1 MCLGY
6 TPHSSSE
13 GQERAS
19 LFIWL
24 TNLGYVYNSFLLKK
38 KKKTFKAFWFFFF
51 FGRCLNTDM
60 THLFFSQESEMQRI
74 WVMQPGSS
82 FVQGPSAPAVTAP
95 ATQLHSWGL
104 GELWWQALVLPFWMQ
119 EPPHPSRGTC
129 LGWQRSQQPLL
140 WGQAWSSQADS
151 RPSQVPSHCRRR
163 WLFPCLKN
171 LPTDEIFSAVA
182 FPSLEPTPRPY
193 LRWGQVQG
201 TGPLQCFLEHSCKAP
216 VFTEEKKRRR
226 RPTISELVPRTSPYL
241 LWPSS
246 GPRARRQP
254 HRWWLGQPGESTA
267 REGACTVP
275 S

>member
-1 MCLGY
+1 MFKHGHDTFIFLAGKWDAENLSDATWIILCPGPLCASHHNPSHPAPWLRPWRAVITGPDASVLDARAP
-6 TPHSSSE
+6 TPLQRHVPGMAKE
-13 GQERAS
+13 PAAPPPGAS
-19 LFIWL
+19 LVF
-24 TNLGYVYNSFLLKK
+24 T
-38 KKKTFKAFWFFFF
+38 
-51 FGRCLNTDM
+51 GR
-60 THLFFSQESEMQRI
+60 
-74 WVMQPGSS
+74 PG
-82 FVQGPSAPAVTAP
+82 
-95 ATQLHSWGL
+95 
-104 GELWWQALVLPFWMQ
+104 
-119 EPPHPSRGTC
+119 
-129 LGWQRSQQPLL
+129 
-140 WGQAWSSQADS
+140 S

-171 LPTDEIFSAVA
+171 LPTDEIFSDVA

-201 TGPLQCFLEHSCKAP
+201 TGPLQCFLEHGCKAP

-226 RPTISELVPRTSPYL
+226 CPTTSELVLRTSPYL

-254 HRWWLGQPGESTA
+254 HRWWLGQPGESRA